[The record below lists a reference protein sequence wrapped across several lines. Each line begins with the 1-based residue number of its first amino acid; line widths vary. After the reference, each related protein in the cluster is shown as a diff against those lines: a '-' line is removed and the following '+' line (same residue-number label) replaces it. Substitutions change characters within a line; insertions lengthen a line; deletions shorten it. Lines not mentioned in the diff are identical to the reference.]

1 MIYDLREKKVS
12 FVGEGHFVAPTAS
25 IIGDV
30 TLMAKSSIWFGCV
43 LRGDAESIEVGEGSN
58 IQDGTIMHADPG
70 FPLIVGRNVTVG
82 HNAMLHGCNI
92 GNGSLIGINAV
103 ILNGAKIGDSC
114 LIGASSLV
122 TEGTVIPDGSLVM
135 GSPAKVKRA
144 LGDNEREAL
153 IQNSAHYVRNA
164 GQYIEHLKWRS

>member
-70 FPLIVGRNVTVG
+70 FPRL
-82 HNAMLHGCNI
+82 
-92 GNGSLIGINAV
+92 
-103 ILNGAKIGDSC
+103 
-114 LIGASSLV
+114 
-122 TEGTVIPDGSLVM
+122 
-135 GSPAKVKRA
+135 RA
-144 LGDNEREAL
+144 QDCQPGPTRA
-153 IQNSAHYVRNA
+153 
-164 GQYIEHLKWRS
+164 